1 MAAIAAE
8 AGVSPRTVYLAFET
22 KSALLRALWHLLLR
36 GERDAVPVAE
46 QAWYREVVEE
56 SDPERMLRLNA
67 RNSRVVKE
75 RAGAL
80 MEVIRTAAPS
90 EPDIEALW
98 DRIQT
103 DFYDN
108 QRSILKL
115 VQGRGGLAPGLDLR
129 RATDVLW
136 TLNHPDVYRLLVNE
150 RGWSP
155 ARYERWLGDTLC
167 AQLLPAG

>member
-1 MAAIAAE
+1 
-8 AGVSPRTVYLAFET
+8 
-22 KSALLRALWHLLLR
+22 
-36 GERDAVPVAE
+36 
-46 QAWYREVVEE
+46 
-56 SDPERMLRLNA
+56 MLRLNA

-80 MEVIRTAAPS
+80 MEVMRTAAPTD
-90 EPDIEALW
+90 PDIEALW
-98 DRIQT
+98 GRIQS

-108 QRSILKL
+108 QRSIVKL
-115 VQGRGGLAPGLDLR
+115 VEDRGGLAPGLDLR

-155 ARYERWLGDTLC
+155 KRYERWLGDTLC